1 MRLNPWPWQ
10 RTLVAAC
17 LLLIQLPASAEPAY
31 EGLPGSKAMAVV
43 PGMQVTP
50 VTVHGQ
56 ANDLQA
62 AVAALRTCDAGRS
75 AGSPACELLAL
86 NDERIT
92 SGAEIR
98 SRAPVREHPL
108 YLWRLEHGRNRVYLA
123 GSVHI
128 LKPSLYPLPAP
139 FDEAFEAADT
149 LVVEVNVGALDPVEL
164 QAKTLSYAT
173 LPDGTRVQ
181 SALAAPLLARLE
193 TSLDRYGV
201 ALSQVA
207 TLKPAFLMNQVV
219 LLRLASL
226 GYQGEHGV
234 EQHYLRKLGSRRLLE
249 LETLDEQLALL
260 FNQPMPLQVQLLE
273 DTLDQ
278 EPEIEPLV
286 AGMIGAWFSGD
297 DALFMEMFEAQSGD
311 SELARQFT
319 EQLLDQ
325 RNHGMADRIASYLA
339 ADPDAAESRT
349 YFVLVG
355 AAHLIGDEGIV
366 ALLAE
371 RGFTGERLTSKSLVH

>member
-1 MRLNPWPWQ
+1 MTAVHRPWRQ
-10 RTLVAAC
+10 V
-17 LLLIQLPASAEPAY
+17 LLLVLLLLFRTSAGADTSY
-31 EGLPGSKAMAVV
+31 EGLADSKAMAVV
-43 PGMQVTP
+43 PGGQGTP

-62 AVAALRTCDAGRS
+62 AVAALRTCDAGRT
-75 AGSPACELLAL
+75 AGEPACELRAL
-86 NDERIT
+86 NDEHIT

-98 SRAPVREHPL
+98 SRAPADAHPL
-108 YLWRLEHGRNRVYLA
+108 YLWHLRHGRNQVYLA

-139 FDEAFEAADT
+139 FDSAFETADT

-164 QAKTLSYAT
+164 QAKTLSYAS
-173 LPDGTRVQ
+173 LPNGQQVRSV
-181 SALAAPLLARLE
+181 LPEPLLARLVK
-193 TSLDRYGV
+193 SLNRYGV
-201 ALSQVA
+201 GLNQVA
-207 TLKPAFLMNQVV
+207 TLKPAFLMNQIV
-219 LLRLASL
+219 LLRLTSL

-234 EQHYLRKLGSRRLLE
+234 EQHYLRRLGDRRLLE
-249 LETLDEQLALL
+249 LETLDAQLALL
-260 FNQPMPLQVQLLE
+260 FNQPMGLQTQLLE

-278 EPEIEPLV
+278 EPGIEPLV

-311 SELARQFT
+311 SELARRFT
-319 EQLLDQ
+319 EQLLDE
-325 RNHGMADRIASYLA
+325 RNRGMAERIASYLT
-339 ADPDAAESRT
+339 ADTDTGST

-366 ALLAE
+366 ALLDR
-371 RGFTGERLTSKSLVH
+371 RGFTSERLNTGSVIR